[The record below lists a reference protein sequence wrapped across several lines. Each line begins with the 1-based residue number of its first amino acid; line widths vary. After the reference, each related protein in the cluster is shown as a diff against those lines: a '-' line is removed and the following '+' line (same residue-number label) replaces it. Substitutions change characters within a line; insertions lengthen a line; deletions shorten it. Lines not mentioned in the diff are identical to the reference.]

1 MLGASSK
8 PVVISYGHRR
18 KRWRPPAWLL
28 WCLLGVVV
36 GAGGLWWVQENHL
49 PPRLSAQASSEL
61 RSSFES
67 ADAERKTLRSQL
79 DATAQRL
86 DGALAT
92 GKQQAA
98 ELAAPRAAADKL
110 RADLAALID
119 ALPPD
124 PRGGAVQVRVANFA
138 MQAGRMA
145 YDLVLTLDAGAK
157 PPPGAVMQLSVLGLT
172 ARGAESTV
180 ALDPVKLT
188 LERQTVVRGSLPL
201 PEGFR
206 ARQTTVQVLDA
217 AGGKA
222 LGMRVMPV
230 R

>member
-1 MLGASSK
+1 MFGASK
-8 PVVISYGHRR
+8 PVVISYSRRR
-18 KRWRPPAWLL
+18 KGWRPPAWLL
-28 WCLLGVVV
+28 WWLAGVAI
-36 GAGGLWWVQENHL
+36 GAGGLWYVQENHL

-61 RSSFES
+61 RSSFDA
-67 ADAERKTLRSQL
+67 ADAERKTLRTQL

-86 DGALAT
+86 DAALAA

-98 ELAAPRAAADKL
+98 ELAAPRAVADKL

-124 PRGGAVQVRVANFA
+124 PRGGAVQVRLANFA
-138 MQAGRMA
+138 MQAGRLA
-145 YDLVLTLDAGAK
+145 YDVVLTLDTGAK

-172 ARGAESTV
+172 ARGAESTIT
-180 ALDPVKLT
+180 LDPVKLA
-188 LERQTVVRGSLPL
+188 LERQTLVRGSLPL

-206 ARQTTVQVLDA
+206 ARQTTVQVVD

-222 LGMRVMPV
+222 MGMRVLLV